1 MMRVLRCD
9 VYPLVQ
15 DDSCHGNRHQSI
27 ALIAIKAEGLRGE
40 HLPKAAAF
48 HVGEG
53 FDVPVLSSNPAQRTG
68 CRCHGIDNENRARTR
83 DDRAFSM
90 EKNCDGVLH
99 IEAIRCDLV
108 SSDDLKRVTR
118 AFVRRLV
125 SRKSDCAASRLSNQD
140 ARFRRT
146 RAQLCAQRSNQ
157 R

>member
-40 HLPKAAAF
+40 HLPETAAF

-53 FDVPVLSSNPAQRTG
+53 SDVPVVASNPAQRTG
-68 CRCHGIDNENRARTR
+68 CRCHVVDNEDRARTG

-90 EKNCDGVLH
+90 EKNCDGVRH
-99 IEAIRCDLV
+99 AEAIRCDLV
-108 SSDDLKRVTR
+108 SSDDLKLVTH
-118 AFVRRLV
+118 AFVRGLV
-125 SRKSDCAASRLSNQD
+125 SGKSDCVASRISNKD
-140 ARFRRT
+140 ARLRRT
-146 RAQLCAQRSNQ
+146 
-157 R
+157 